1 MNYEF
6 PHITNISDVLPAIEG
21 RDEFIVAEKEGYTVI
36 NYNVMMADTFPDV
49 KTIWKD
55 YPMPESYT
63 CGCGIYVHPNVIQPG
78 AIHCSDCLYVEEQNA
93 KIRRECRG
101 IIFDSKTGD
110 IIRRPF
116 HKFFN
121 VNEREETQDHVI
133 DLSRPHAILEKLDG
147 SMIAPFWVGG
157 DVGKFIWGTKMGETD
172 VAKPVEAFVEA
183 NPNYR
188 MFMKQML
195 NRGMTP
201 IFEWCSRKQRIVLDY
216 KEDQLIL
223 TAVRNMVTGE
233 YMSRDQMEREAANA
247 HIPVVRQFE
256 PQTDMK
262 AFLEYV
268 RDLEDLEGFVVRF
281 DDGHMLKLKCHWYLQ
296 IHKAKEAILQDRNI
310 VELILE
316 EHLDD
321 VKAHLPAEDR
331 DRLTQFENDLN
342 TAVSN
347 VIQNCL
353 DILYV
358 ARHEEKMDRKTFAIE
373 VAPTLC
379 PFIRPIIFK
388 NYDNTSMYSAPTVF
402 KDVCNTIRNNL
413 SRTVKYEAIRD
424 AWFPGIQFNV

>member
-1 MNYEF
+1 MNYKF
-6 PHITNISDVLPAIEG
+6 PLIRNISDVLPAIEG
-21 RDEFIVAEKEGYTVI
+21 RDEFVVAEKEGYTVI

-49 KTIWKD
+49 VLAD
-55 YPMPESYT
+55 PDRPDLAAVARHAM
-63 CGCGIYVHPNVIQPG
+63 
-78 AIHCSDCLYVEEQNA
+78 L
-93 KIRRECRG
+93 RRECRG

-133 DLSRPHAILEKLDG
+133 NLGHPHAILEKLDG
-147 SMIAPFWVGG
+147 SMIAPFIV
-157 DVGKFIWGTKMGETD
+157 DGKMIWGTKMGATD
-172 VAKPVEAFVEA
+172 VAKPVEEYVKNNPHYIEFA
-183 NPNYR
+183 NDLIEDR
-188 MFMKQML
+188 
-195 NRGMTP
+195 MTP

-223 TAVRNMVTGE
+223 TGIRNM
-233 YMSRDQMEREAANA
+233 ANGVYRSFVWVKSVA
-247 HIPVVRQFE
+247 QGYNIPVVRAFE

-281 DDGHMLKLKCHWYLQ
+281 DDGHMLKLKCHWYIQ

-331 DRLTQFENDLN
+331 DRLTQFESDINKAIN
-342 TAVSN
+342 ISVSD
-347 VIQNCL
+347 IRIEL
-353 DILYV
+353 DSLIRNGV
-358 ARHEEKMDRKTFAIE
+358 DRKTFATGRAQEIDGY
-373 VAPTLC
+373 
-379 PFIRPIIFK
+379 IRPIIFRLFGRTDVSK
-388 NYDNTSMYSAPTVF
+388 EEIRDL
-402 KDVCNTIRNNL
+402 VCNVVRNNL
-413 SRTVKYEAIRD
+413 GRTAKYEAIRD
-424 AWFPGIQFNV
+424 AWFPGVKFND